1 MRAARGITLVELL
14 AVLAIGGLLVGVAL
28 PAAAYVRNAGRAAA
42 GARYLATEFQAERW
56 RSVSVRK
63 SRGFFFEK
71 TGRGWVWHVVEDGN
85 GNGLRTSEVRRG
97 VDRTLSG
104 PHRLEDRIESVG
116 PGFPPGGPF
125 PKIPPETGP
134 IPDTGDPVQFG
145 GSDLVS
151 FSPIG
156 SSSSGTLYLTD
167 GREALYGIVLFGP
180 TVRVRVW
187 RYDRRA
193 GRWTR

>member
-1 MRAARGITLVELL
+1 MRSARGITLLELL
-14 AVLAIGGLLVGVAL
+14 VVLAIGALLLTVAL

-56 RSVSVRK
+56 RSVSLRK
-63 SRGFFFEK
+63 SGGFFFER
-71 TGRGWVWHVVEDGN
+71 TAGGWSWHRVEDGN
-85 GNGLRTSEVRRG
+85 GNGLRTNEVRKG
-97 VDRTLSG
+97 VDPVLSG
-104 PHRLEDRIESVG
+104 PHRLEDRIQGVG

-134 IPDTGDPVQFG
+134 IADTSDPVQFG
-145 GSDLVS
+145 PSDLVS

-167 GREALYGIVLFGP
+167 GRDALYGIVLYGP
-180 TVRVRVW
+180 SVRIRVW
-187 RYDRRA
+187 RYDARS